1 MYGGKVPYLEFK
13 TTFFYY
19 INCNHICKTIKY
31 VIEITQNVI
40 VNVCVRDHSLMPH
53 SLVTT

>member
-40 VNVCVRDHSLMPH
+40 VNVCVRNHSLVPH